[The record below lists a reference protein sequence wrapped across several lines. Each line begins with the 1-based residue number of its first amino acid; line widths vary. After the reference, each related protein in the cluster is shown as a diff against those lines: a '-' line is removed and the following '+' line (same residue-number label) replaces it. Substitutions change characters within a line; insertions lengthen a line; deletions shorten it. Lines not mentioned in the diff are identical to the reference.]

1 MDPKHQSNWTIY
13 AIVSG
18 FVFETLLILALGFF
32 AGYYLDQWL
41 NTSVVFTI
49 VLMILSVFYT
59 IYRLIHRVNKS
70 GDQDGT
76 K

>member
-1 MDPKHQSNWTIY
+1 MDPKNQSNWTIY

-18 FVFETLLILALGFF
+18 FVFETLLILALGFL
-32 AGYYLDQWL
+32 AGYYLDRWL

-49 VLMILSVFYT
+49 VLMVLSVFYA
-59 IYRLIHRVNKS
+59 IYHLIRRVNKS
-70 GDQDGT
+70 GEQDGT